1 MGKNIAI
8 YGAGGYGREIACL
21 LNKINKV
28 KESWNLIGF
37 FDDGIEIGKEISHF
51 GKNLGGITELNQFPE
66 ELAIVLAIGS
76 PLTVKKIVGN
86 ITNNRIYFPN
96 IIAPDFEAVDPK
108 TFSIGKGNIIQ
119 SKCFASCDV
128 TIGDFNTFNGSITLS
143 HDNVIGS
150 YNTFM
155 PGVRVSGEV
164 EIGDCNLFGVESVI
178 LQQIKIGSNIKLG
191 AGSVLMRKPK
201 DGQLYIGNPAQI
213 FNY

>member
-1 MGKNIAI
+1 MSKNIAI

-21 LNKINKV
+21 LNKINIE
-28 KESWNLIGF
+28 KETWNLIGF
-37 FDDGIEIGKEISHF
+37 FDDGIEKGKEISHF

-76 PLTVKKIVGN
+76 PQTVKKIVGN
-86 ITNNRIYFPN
+86 IANNHVYFPN
-96 IIAPDFEAVDPK
+96 IIAPDFEIVDPE
-108 TFSIGKGNIIQ
+108 TFRMGKGNIIQ

-143 HDNVIGS
+143 HDNIIGS

-213 FNY
+213 FKY